1 MPVIRSA
8 KKKLKVDKKRE
19 SANKKAESF
28 IDLVLKKALKKPTTE
43 NIRVAFKAVDKAVK
57 KDIFHKNKAARIKSK
72 LAKLINKKS
81 QSPIQNKA
89 LKLTNN
95 KTSKKERKIAS

>member
-28 IDLVLKKALKKPTTE
+28 IDLVLKKALKKPTME
-43 NIRVAFKAVDKAVK
+43 NVRVTIKAVDKAVK

-72 LAKLINKKS
+72 LAKLINKKP
-81 QSPIQNKA
+81 QSPVQ
-89 LKLTNN
+89 N
-95 KTSKKERKIAS
+95 KTSKSANNKTAKKNGK

>member
-19 SANKKAESF
+19 SANKKAKSF
-28 IDLVLKKALKKPTTE
+28 IDLTVEKALKKPTSE
-43 NIRVAFKAVDKAVK
+43 SIRAAFKAVDKAVK

-81 QSPIQNKA
+81 Q
-89 LKLTNN
+89 LLVLN
-95 KTSKKERKIAS
+95 KTSKLTKTKKVEKNEK

>member
-28 IDLVLKKALKKPTTE
+28 IDLVLKKALKKPTSE

-81 QSPIQNKA
+81 QSPVQ
-89 LKLTNN
+89 N
-95 KTSKKERKIAS
+95 KTSKLTKNKTAKKNEK